1 MDPTADVQIA
11 DRLVRVRRESI
22 RVIGGKGIEQTILPE
37 RRRRTENYRAMTV
50 GTRVTIEA
58 EKASR
63 HVRETI
69 TFDQVGIFAQE
80 PVYPK

>member
-1 MDPTADVQIA
+1 M
-11 DRLVRVRRESI
+11 
-22 RVIGGKGIEQTILPE
+22 IGEKGIEQTILPE

-50 GTRVTIEA
+50 GTRVTIET

-63 HVRETI
+63 QVRETI
-69 TFDQVGIFAQE
+69 SFDQVGVITQE